1 MNQVQKTSHSQP
13 LGLCGQS
20 LRAIKAQRGK
30 GVTFYSSSEGICW
43 SMLPTENLSLCLN
56 NSPCWKLKNRCVGEH
71 ACMNTHMY
79 AWVQYT
85 SQRLMCCH
93 FSCTRCSVT
102 GSLISLVA
110 RELQGCFSPPLLPS
124 LGETNADKQAQL
136 FLCRFGGSNSGPHP
150 CKQAL
155 YHLSFLSSLKW
166 SSFSPS
172 FHSVLLII

>member
-1 MNQVQKTSHSQP
+1 M
-13 LGLCGQS
+13 
-20 LRAIKAQRGK
+20 
-30 GVTFYSSSEGICW
+30 
-43 SMLPTENLSLCLN
+43 
-56 NSPCWKLKNRCVGEH
+56 GEH

-85 SQRLMCCH
+85 SQRLMCCR
-93 FSCTRCSVT
+93 FPCTRCSAT

-155 YHLSFLSSLKW
+155 YHLSFLSSL
-166 SSFSPS
+166 FSPQFS
-172 FHSVLLII
+172 LSVINHLANAMTAHNLGSAALMFFCRWFLERKTKKHRHCLGYTLPSPKIS